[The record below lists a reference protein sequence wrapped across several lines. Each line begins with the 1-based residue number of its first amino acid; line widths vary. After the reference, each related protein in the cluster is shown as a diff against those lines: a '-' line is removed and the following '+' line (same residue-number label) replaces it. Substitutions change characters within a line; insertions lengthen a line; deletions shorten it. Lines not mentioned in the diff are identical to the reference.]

1 MPDTYDTIRSIL
13 NSAFRIPQD
22 EIRPDLTLEQLD
34 LDSLALTE
42 LVLIV
47 HEHFGV
53 KVDSAYASRSTTVAQ
68 VVDHLDALRTGDT
81 GAVAPS

>member
-22 EIRPDLTLEQLD
+22 EIRPDLTLGQLD

-53 KVDSAYASRSTTVAQ
+53 KLDSAYASRSTTVAQ

>member
-1 MPDTYDTIRSIL
+1 MPDTYDTIQSIL
-13 NSAFRIPQD
+13 NTAFRIPED
-22 EIRPDLTLEQLD
+22 EIAPDLTLEQLD
-34 LDSLALTE
+34 LDSLALAE

-53 KVDSAYASRSTTVAQ
+53 KIDSAYASRSTTVAQ
-68 VVDHLDALRTGDT
+68 VVDHLDTLRAGDT

>member
-1 MPDTYDTIRSIL
+1 MPDTYDTFRSIL
-13 NSAFRIPQD
+13 SSAFRIPED

-47 HEHFGV
+47 HERFGV
-53 KVDSAYASRSTTVAQ
+53 KIDSAYASRSTTVAQ
-68 VVDHLDALRTGDT
+68 VVAHLDTLRAGDT
-81 GAVAPS
+81 GAVASS